1 MLSEAVKLLKGEYC
15 VRAIREL
22 KMDRAIIFCRTK
34 VDCDKLEMFLE
45 SIGTGFNQVP
55 LISFILDRISLIAQT
70 KKNSRVFVCMGT
82 GVPRSAEI
90 TWNASNRRR

>member
-1 MLSEAVKLLKGEYC
+1 LLIIAAELAVSPSHNIFFTEMLSEAVKLLKGEYC

-34 VDCDKLEMFLE
+34 VDCDKLEMYLE

-55 LISFILDRISLIAQT
+55 LVSFILDRISWI
-70 KKNSRVFVCMGT
+70 
-82 GVPRSAEI
+82 P
-90 TWNASNRRR
+90 